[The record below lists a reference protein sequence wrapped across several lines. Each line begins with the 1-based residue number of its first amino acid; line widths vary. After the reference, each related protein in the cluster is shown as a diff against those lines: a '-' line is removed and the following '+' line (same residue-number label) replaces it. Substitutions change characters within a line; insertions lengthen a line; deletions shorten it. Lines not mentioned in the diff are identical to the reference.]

1 MPDAARHRLPE
12 PPRRRLRWARVVL
25 AVLST
30 ALVAVSGAAWWT
42 TRGVLTGF
50 TVSHALADSAHVKG
64 GPINILLIGLD
75 SRKDQ
80 HGNDLPQEVLDQLH
94 AGDSETGGY
103 NTNTLILVHVD
114 ADNKVTAFSIPRD
127 DYIDFH
133 RLPGYTNIKIK
144 EAYGLT
150 KFYTEQH
157 LADEGI
163 GDRETLEMAGREAGR
178 AATLG
183 AVRSLVGVPI
193 DYFAEINLAGFYDL
207 ASTLGGIQVCLNH
220 AVDDEY
226 SGANFPAGH
235 QTLNAAQALAFV
247 RQRHGLENGDLD
259 RTHRQQAF
267 LVAVMRQLQESGAFT
282 DIGKLNELMAIAHKD
297 IVLSSG
303 WDSDLFRRLGS
314 ISGQDVVYKTLP
326 VVRYDTRN
334 GQDVNIIDPDAIKA
348 QVRAAFS
355 NGNAATTAPTTA
367 EAVPTN
373 PVQVV
378 NADSNWTASTVAT
391 ALEKRGFHVETPDI
405 QLEDKPAL
413 TTISYGAGADD
424 VAEQLSGLLGAV
436 VTVADKELPAG
447 QVRVVIGNGYL
458 VPAKLTAQEST
469 SSTSSTTPS
478 SSAARTATT
487 SAHRPWF
494 GTEEAGS
501 SDPTPD
507 HGLPVSGDRTPC
519 VN

>member
-12 PPRRRLRWARVVL
+12 PPRRRLRWARVAL

-30 ALVAVSGAAWWT
+30 ALLAVSGAAWWT

-50 TVSHALADSAHVKG
+50 TVSHALADSAHISG

-114 ADNKVTAFSIPRD
+114 AANKVTAFSIPRD
-127 DYIDFH
+127 DYVDFH

-157 LADEGI
+157 LAEQGYD
-163 GDRETLEMAGREAGR
+163 DRATVETAGREAGR

-183 AVRSLVGVPI
+183 AVRNLVGVPI

-207 ASTLGGIQVCLNH
+207 ASSLGGIQVCLNH
-220 AVDDEY
+220 AVHDDY
-226 SGANFPAGH
+226 SGADFPAGH
-235 QTLNAAQALAFV
+235 QTLDAAQALAFV

-282 DIGKLNELMAIAHKD
+282 DIAKLNELMAIAHKD

-303 WDSDLFRRLGS
+303 WDSDLFRRLGA
-314 ISGQDVVYKTLP
+314 ISGEDVVYKTLP

-348 QVRAAFS
+348 EVREAFS
-355 NGNAATTAPTTA
+355 DGAPVTTTT
-367 EAVPTN
+367 AVPTN

-378 NADSNWTASTVAT
+378 NADSNWTATTVAT
-391 ALEKRGFHVETPDI
+391 ALEKRGFQVEKPDI

-413 TTISYGAGADD
+413 TTISYGAGADN
-424 VAEQLSGLLGAV
+424 VAQEISGLLGNV
-436 VTVADKELPAG
+436 VTESDTDLPAG
-447 QVRVVIGNGYL
+447 QVRLVIGNGYL
-458 VPAKLTAQEST
+458 VPSKLTA
-469 SSTSSTTPS
+469 SSSQTTSTTTTTTTP
-478 SSAARTATT
+478 TTT
-487 SAHRPWF
+487 SARSPWF
-494 GTEEAGS
+494 TGEQSAEV
-501 SDPTPD
+501 DPTPD
-507 HGLPVSGDRTPC
+507 HGVPVSGDRTPC

>member
-1 MPDAARHRLPE
+1 MPDAARHRMPE

-25 AVLST
+25 AVFST
-30 ALVAVSGAAWWT
+30 ALIAVSGAAWWT

-50 TVSHALADSAHVKG
+50 TVSHALADSTHNSG
-64 GPINILLIGLD
+64 GPITILLIGLD

-114 ADNKVTAFSIPRD
+114 ANNKVTAFSIPRD
-127 DYIDFH
+127 DYVDFH

-157 LADEGI
+157 LAEQGTADQATM
-163 GDRETLEMAGREAGR
+163 ETAGREAGR

-183 AVRSLVGVPI
+183 AVRNLVGVPI

-207 ASTLGGIQVCLNH
+207 ASTLGGIGVCLNH
-220 AVDDEY
+220 AVHDEY
-226 SGANFPAGH
+226 SGADFPAGH

-303 WDSDLFRRLGS
+303 WDSDLFRRLGA
-314 ISGQDVVYKTLP
+314 ISGPDVVYKTLP

-348 QVRAAFS
+348 QVREAFS
-355 NGNAATTAPTTA
+355 DGNPVTTAKA
-367 EAVPTN
+367 IPTN
-373 PVQVV
+373 QVQVID
-378 NADSNWTASTVAT
+378 ADSNWTASTVAS
-391 ALEKRGFHVETPDI
+391 ALTKRGFRVEKSDI
-405 QLEDKPAL
+405 TLENKPTL
-413 TTISYGAGADD
+413 TTISYGTGAGD
-424 VAEQLSGLLGAV
+424 VAQQLSGLLGDV
-436 VTVADKELPAG
+436 VTVSDPDLPAG
-447 QVRVVIGNGYL
+447 QLRLVIGNGYL
-458 VPAKLTAQEST
+458 VPSKLTAAESET
-469 SSTSSTTPS
+469 TSTT
-478 SSAARTATT
+478 TTTT
-487 SAHRPWF
+487 SASKTATSTHTPWF
-494 GTEEAGS
+494 GTEEAAA

>member
-1 MPDAARHRLPE
+1 MPDAARHRMPE

-25 AVLST
+25 AMVSSV
-30 ALVAVSGAAWWT
+30 LVAVSGAAWWT

-50 TVSHALADSAHVKG
+50 TVSQALAQTVHTKG
-64 GPINILLIGLD
+64 GPITILLIGLD

-103 NTNTLILVHVD
+103 NTNTLILVHID

-127 DYIDFH
+127 DYVEFH

-157 LADEGI
+157 LADQGI
-163 GDRETLEMAGREAGR
+163 DDREQLEMAGREAGR

-183 AVRSLVGVPI
+183 AVRNLVGVPI
-193 DYFAEINLAGFYDL
+193 DYFAEINLGGFYDL
-207 ASTLGGIQVCLNH
+207 ASSLGGIQVCLNH
-220 AVDDEY
+220 AVHDDY
-226 SGANFPAGH
+226 SGADFPAGH

-282 DIGKLNELMAIAHKD
+282 DLGKLNELMAIAHKD
-297 IVLSSG
+297 IVLSGG
-303 WDSDLFRRLGS
+303 WDSDLFRRLGA
-314 ISGQDVVYKTLP
+314 ISGSDVVYKTLP
-326 VVRYDTRN
+326 VLRYDTRN

-348 QVRAAFS
+348 QVREAFS
-355 NGNAATTAPTTA
+355 DGNAVTTTA
-367 EAVPTN
+367 AVPTN
-373 PVQVV
+373 PIQVV
-378 NADSNWTASTVAT
+378 NAEGNWTASTVAT
-391 ALEKRGFHVETPDI
+391 ALEKRGYQVEKPDV
-405 QLEDKPAL
+405 QLDDKPAL
-413 TTISYGAGADD
+413 TTVSYGTGAED
-424 VAEQLSGLLGAV
+424 VAQRLSGLLGDV
-436 VTVADKELPAG
+436 VTVPGKDLPAG

-458 VPAKLTAQEST
+458 VPTKLTTSESET
-469 SSTSSTTPS
+469 SSSTTTAS
-478 SSAARTATT
+478 TSTTATT
-487 SAHRPWF
+487 ATHSPWF
-494 GTEEAGS
+494 GVDDGADT
-501 SDPTPD
+501 DTTPD

>member
-1 MPDAARHRLPE
+1 MPDAARHRMPA

-25 AVLST
+25 AVFST

-50 TVSHALADSAHVKG
+50 TVSHALADSAHISG
-64 GPINILLIGLD
+64 GPITILLIGLD

-114 ADNKVTAFSIPRD
+114 ANNKVTAFSIPRD
-127 DYIDFH
+127 DYVDFH

-157 LADEGI
+157 LTEQGI
-163 GDRETLEMAGREAGR
+163 DDREQLEMAGREAGR

-183 AVRSLVGVPI
+183 AVRNLVGVPI

-207 ASTLGGIQVCLNH
+207 ASSLGGIQVCLNH
-220 AVDDEY
+220 AVHDEY
-226 SGANFPAGH
+226 SGADFPAGH

-267 LVAVMRQLQESGAFT
+267 LVAVMRQLQDSGAFT

-303 WDSDLFRRLGS
+303 WDSDLFRRLGA
-314 ISGQDVVYKTLP
+314 INGQDVVYKTLP
-326 VVRYDTRN
+326 VLRYDTRN
-334 GQDVNIIDPDAIKA
+334 GQDVNIIDPDAIQA

-355 NGNAATTAPTTA
+355 DGNAATA
-367 EAVPTN
+367 ETVPTN

-391 ALEKRGFHVETPDI
+391 ALEKRGFQVEKPDI
-405 QLEDKPAL
+405 QLADKPAL
-413 TTISYGAGADD
+413 TTISYGAGAGD
-424 VAEQLSGLLGAV
+424 VAQQLSGLLGDV
-436 VTVADKELPAG
+436 VTAADSELPAG
-447 QVRVVIGNGYL
+447 QVRVVIANGYL
-458 VPAKLTAQEST
+458 VPSKLTAAESDSKTT
-469 SSTSSTTPS
+469 SKSTTTTTTTPS
-478 SSAARTATT
+478 TPAQSAWFTTAATAE
-487 SAHRPWF
+487 S
-494 GTEEAGS
+494 E
-501 SDPTPD
+501 PTPD
-507 HGLPVSGDRTPC
+507 HGVPVSGDRTPC